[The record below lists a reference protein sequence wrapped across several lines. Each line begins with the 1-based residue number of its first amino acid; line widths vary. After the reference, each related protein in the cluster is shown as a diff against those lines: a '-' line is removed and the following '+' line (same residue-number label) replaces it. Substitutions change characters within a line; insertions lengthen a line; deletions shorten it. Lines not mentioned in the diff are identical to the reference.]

1 MKENTIK
8 TFFNMEM
15 NNVNFKFEIK
25 FVISL
30 IAIAFLVIII
40 NVRVTIAQD
49 YDSKLDIAY
58 SYLNDGKTS
67 DAIDIFEDHLKSYPD
82 DIKIYMQLAY
92 AYKQIGNNEK
102 AKEYFTF
109 VSLRSPEPKDVLLAT
124 TELDNLKS
132 LNHTA
137 SVDKSSNENP
147 VTNNLLPSDDDDL
160 LNQGYNYVNLGKY
173 RQAIIVFEDYKLK
186 HPADTK
192 IYLQLG
198 YLYCNVKNYSKAIEN
213 FQYIEA
219 FSTNSDEIDKARTSI
234 YNIRL
239 MRGYNANRSLDL
251 YFFNEYDSYYQNY
264 ISNLLGHINFRMAK
278 NAFIGFYGDAY
289 MDARSRSDYILNDRY
304 LEAGGFIRLNFTEN
318 IGLEIRTGYA
328 HEIDL
333 QKNSFVF
340 KPILFMGTRLG
351 EPPFYLSRKD
361 FRTEYFYMDI
371 YSAELYDSKF
381 RNLFAQLQL
390 KEVLR
395 YMTGGYSYLE
405 FYLCQ
410 QASADSRQLDYNNYG
425 EFGIG
430 MDFKPNMLNFPAL
443 FVEAT
448 NKIYII
454 GPAGQYF
461 QGSLRN
467 TFQFK
472 AGFIINFNTRL

>member
-132 LNHTA
+132 LNRTA

-264 ISNLLGHINFRMAK
+264 I
-278 NAFIGFYGDAY
+278 
-289 MDARSRSDYILNDRY
+289 
-304 LEAGGFIRLNFTEN
+304 
-318 IGLEIRTGYA
+318 
-328 HEIDL
+328 
-333 QKNSFVF
+333 
-340 KPILFMGTRLG
+340 
-351 EPPFYLSRKD
+351 
-361 FRTEYFYMDI
+361 
-371 YSAELYDSKF
+371 
-381 RNLFAQLQL
+381 
-390 KEVLR
+390 
-395 YMTGGYSYLE
+395 
-405 FYLCQ
+405 
-410 QASADSRQLDYNNYG
+410 
-425 EFGIG
+425 
-430 MDFKPNMLNFPAL
+430 
-443 FVEAT
+443 
-448 NKIYII
+448 
-454 GPAGQYF
+454 
-461 QGSLRN
+461 
-467 TFQFK
+467 
-472 AGFIINFNTRL
+472 

>member
-1 MKENTIK
+1 MT
-8 TFFNMEM
+8 
-15 NNVNFKFEIK
+15 
-25 FVISL
+25 
-30 IAIAFLVIII
+30 
-40 NVRVTIAQD
+40 
-49 YDSKLDIAY
+49 
-58 SYLNDGKTS
+58 
-67 DAIDIFEDHLKSYPD
+67 
-82 DIKIYMQLAY
+82 
-92 AYKQIGNNEK
+92 
-102 AKEYFTF
+102 
-109 VSLRSPEPKDVLLAT
+109 
-124 TELDNLKS
+124 
-132 LNHTA
+132 
-137 SVDKSSNENP
+137 
-147 VTNNLLPSDDDDL
+147 
-160 LNQGYNYVNLGKY
+160 
-173 RQAIIVFEDYKLK
+173 
-186 HPADTK
+186 
-192 IYLQLG
+192 
-198 YLYCNVKNYSKAIEN
+198 
-213 FQYIEA
+213 
-219 FSTNSDEIDKARTSI
+219 
-234 YNIRL
+234 
-239 MRGYNANRSLDL
+239 
-251 YFFNEYDSYYQNY
+251 
-264 ISNLLGHINFRMAK
+264 
-278 NAFIGFYGDAY
+278 
-289 MDARSRSDYILNDRY
+289 
-304 LEAGGFIRLNFTEN
+304 FIRLNFTEN

-454 GPAGQYF
+454 GPTGQYF